1 MSGAV
6 ETVNEINVETYEKNI
21 KRAAS
26 VFEKENIIG
35 LIEPINPYSVP
46 KYYMNN
52 FHKGSKG
59 VMWSIIMRDWNKI
72 LRILNIL
79 VPR

>member
-1 MSGAV
+1 MLLHLFFRIHVMSGAV
-6 ETVNEINVETYEKNI
+6 ETVNEANVETYERNI
-21 KRAAS
+21 KHAAS

-52 FHKGSKG
+52 FHKGTTG
-59 VMWSIIMRDWNKI
+59 VM
-72 LRILNIL
+72 
-79 VPR
+79 

>member
-6 ETVNEINVETYEKNI
+6 QKEEETHATTYFKNI
-21 KRAAS
+21 KQATKL
-26 VFEKENIIG
+26 FEKENIIG

-52 FHKGSKG
+52 FDKGIFSFF
-59 VMWSIIMRDWNKI
+59 MQFA
-72 LRILNIL
+72 L
-79 VPR
+79 

>member
-6 ETVNEINVETYEKNI
+6 ETVNEANVETYEKNI
-21 KRAAS
+21 KYAAS
-26 VFEKENIIG
+26 VFEEKNIIG

-52 FHKGSKG
+52 FHTGSTG
-59 VMWSIIMRDWNKI
+59 IM
-72 LRILNIL
+72 
-79 VPR
+79 

>member
-6 ETVNEINVETYEKNI
+6 ETVNKENVATYEKNM
-21 KRAAS
+21 RHAAS
-26 VFEKENIIG
+26 VFWKENIVG

-52 FHKGSKG
+52 FHQGSK
-59 VMWSIIMRDWNKI
+59 
-72 LRILNIL
+72 
-79 VPR
+79 